1 MTHRRLPSQRYLA
14 LLITKIAGGGICAL
28 AGCLLNPGAAHADPI
43 SAWNNELLSVIRK
56 TSPLLVDGPPEVAR
70 EIAIVG
76 TSMFDAVNAA
86 TGLTYSPYAYTG
98 GAVTGASAD
107 AAAFQAGYRAMINIF
122 GDPIWTGAGG
132 NAALITNTIL
142 PEINAVYAAGLTS
155 LGGGAAV
162 SAGLALGDTAA
173 NMVAAKRAGDGSA
186 AAIINGL
193 TPQAPPGSG
202 TVPGVYVPPS
212 ATGGRPAMFPQWGTV
227 APFGVTPAQLTNLE
241 KKVPGPP
248 ALNSQAYALGLLQTE
263 CAGVITTH
271 ALSPATLAACA
282 ANNFAPSKVT
292 TDSALFWNDPGGT
305 YQPPGH
311 WLDITTTLM
320 KSQHLTLAQSARLE
334 ELIGLAL
341 NDAGIASWALKYQYN
356 LWRPITAI
364 RDCGPAGNGSVTWNP
379 FFTTCDPTWQ
389 SEINTPPHPD
399 YVAGHPAFSGAA
411 ATVLEG
417 FFGVD
422 GIQFCSTSDAYNDP
436 IRGPVAPITEC
447 YNSISEASS
456 GLRGST
462 FSRVA
467 GGIHS
472 PSAVLD
478 AEALGDNLGALILG
492 DLGVAPVPEPA
503 VPAIFGLALIALAA
517 ARYRRGAGNVAAA
530 ERV

>member
-1 MTHRRLPSQRYLA
+1 MTRPMPPSQRYLA
-14 LLITKIAGGGICAL
+14 LYITKLAASAMCGL
-28 AGCLLNPGAAHADPI
+28 AGCLLNPGAAQADAI
-43 SAWNNELLSVIRK
+43 STWNDELLSVIRK

-107 AAAFQAGYRAMINIF
+107 AAGFQAGYRAMITIF
-122 GDPIWTGAGG
+122 SDPIWTGPGG
-132 NAALITNTIL
+132 NAALITNVVL
-142 PEINAVYAAGLTS
+142 PEINAVYAAGLSS
-155 LGGGAAV
+155 LGSGAAV

-186 AAIINGL
+186 AAIIDGL

-212 ATGGRPAMFPQWGTV
+212 ATGGRPEMFPQWGTV
-227 APFGVTPAQLTNLE
+227 APFGVTPAQLTSLQNA
-241 KKVPGPP
+241 VPGPP

-263 CAGVITTH
+263 CVGVITTH

-282 ANNFAPSKVT
+282 ANNFVPSKVT

-305 YQPPGH
+305 FQPPGH

-341 NDAGIASWALKYQYN
+341 NDAGVASWALKYQYN

-364 RDCGPAGNGSVTWNP
+364 RNCGPEGDGTVIWNP

-389 SEINTPPHPD
+389 SEIATPPHPD

-422 GIQFCSTSDAYNDP
+422 GIQFCSTSDPYNDP

-447 YNSISEASS
+447 YNSISEASN

-478 AEALGDNLGALILG
+478 AEVLGDNIGNQILT
-492 DLGVAPVPEPA
+492 DLGVAPIPEPA
-503 VPAIFGLALIALAA
+503 VPAVFGLALMVLAA
-517 ARYRRGAGNVAAA
+517 ARRRRPAK
-530 ERV
+530 RV